1 MDAKKY
7 VNAIGRKIKC
17 GGKKKKEIKKQLLTD
32 IATRTEQGEALEEV
46 IARMGS
52 VKDIADSFN
61 ETLSVKEKRKYTCTK
76 VLKIVIPILVIVAL
90 LIGLLY
96 WALPKGSSIAE
107 SKYFTEGGMADA
119 MAVTVDQL
127 DAGDYEAMRENA
139 IPEMQSTL
147 TAEVMENAKAQI
159 SADWGKR
166 ESFAS
171 IYMGEITQKNRHYAV
186 GEITV
191 IYENTSVTYRLTYDT
206 DMRLA
211 GLYMR

>member
-7 VNAIGRKIKC
+7 VNVIGRKIKC
-17 GGKKKKEIKKQLLTD
+17 GGKKKKEIKKQLMAD
-32 IATRTEQGEALEEV
+32 IAMRTEQGESLEEV
-46 IARMGS
+46 IAQMGS

-61 ETLSVKEKRKYTCTK
+61 ETLSVKDKRKYTCAK
-76 VLKIVIPILVIVAL
+76 VLKIIIPIVEIVAL

-107 SKYFTEGGMADA
+107 SKYFTEGQMADA
-119 MAVTVDQL
+119 MAVTVEQL

-159 SADWGKR
+159 SDNWGERK
-166 ESFAS
+166 SFGS
-171 IYMGEITQKNRHYAV
+171 IYIGEITQGKRHYAV

-191 IYENTSVTYRLTYDT
+191 IYENTSVIYRLTYDT

>member
-1 MDAKKY
+1 MDAKRY

-17 GGKKKKEIKKQLLTD
+17 GGKKRKEIKKQLLTD
-32 IATRTEQGEALEEV
+32 IATRIEQGERLEDV
-46 IARMGS
+46 IVQMGS
-52 VKDIADSFN
+52 VKDIAESFN
-61 ETLSVKEKRKYTCTK
+61 ETLSAKEKRQYTCGK
-76 VLKIVIPILVIVAL
+76 VLKVVIPIIVILAL
-90 LIGLLY
+90 LVGLLY

-119 MAVTVDQL
+119 MAETVDQL
-127 DAGDYEAMRENA
+127 DAGDYDAMRKNA
-139 IPEMQSTL
+139 IPAMQSVL
-147 TAEVMENAKAQI
+147 TDEVMEEAKAQI
-159 SADWGKR
+159 SDDWGER
-166 ESFAS
+166 DSFGS
-171 IYMGEITQKNRHYAV
+171 VYMGEITQGNAHYAV

>member
-32 IATRTEQGEALEEV
+32 IATRTEQGETLEEV

-61 ETLSVKEKRKYTCTK
+61 ETLSAKEKRKYTCTK

>member
-32 IATRTEQGEALEEV
+32 IAARTEQGESLEDV
-46 IARMGS
+46 IAQMGS

-61 ETLSVKEKRKYTCTK
+61 ETLSAKDKRRYTCAK
-76 VLKIVIPILVIVAL
+76 VLKIVIPIVVIVAL

-107 SKYFTEGGMADA
+107 SKYFTDGEMADA
-119 MAVTVDQL
+119 MAETVDQL

-159 SADWGKR
+159 SDDWGKR
-166 ESFAS
+166 ESFGS
-171 IYMGEITQKNRHYAV
+171 VYMGEITQGNTHYAG